1 MTKLSV
7 NINKIATLRNARGG
21 EFPSVTEAAIKLQ
34 EFGAQGITIH
44 PRPDERHITRKDVYD
59 LKPLVKTEFNI
70 EGNPHRDF
78 IDMVLNV
85 KPEQVT
91 LVPDA
96 DDAITSN
103 AGWNC
108 KKHQDF
114 LKEIISEFK
123 NAGIR
128 TSVFLDPN
136 PEMVE
141 FAAKTGTDRIEL
153 YTEAYAK
160 DYADSSTSL
169 RMTKELAIK
178 PYFETAQKCVDF
190 NLGVNAGH
198 DLSLENLKYFADE
211 IPNLLEV
218 SIGHALISE
227 ALYMGLENTVQ
238 AYLKRLAKW

>member
-21 EFPSVTEAAIKLQ
+21 ELPSVTEAAVKLQ

-44 PRPDERHITRKDVYD
+44 PRPDERHITKKDVYD
-59 LKPLVKTEFNI
+59 LKSLVYTEFNI
-70 EGNPHRDF
+70 EGNPHRPF
-78 IDMVLNV
+78 IDMVLEI

-103 AGWNC
+103 AGWDC
-108 KKHQDF
+108 KTHLGF
-114 LKEIISEFK
+114 LKNVIAEFK
-123 NAGIR
+123 KAGIR
-128 TSVFLDPN
+128 TSIFLDPN
-136 PEMVE
+136 PEMVK
-141 FAAKTGTDRIEL
+141 FAAETGTDRIEL

-160 DYADSSTSL
+160 NYVQN
-169 RMTKELAIK
+169 KEEAVK
-178 PYFETAQKCVDF
+178 PYVETAKEAEKYG
-190 NLGVNAGH
+190 LGVNAGH
-198 DLSLENLKYFADE
+198 DLSLENLKYFSDQ

-238 AYLKRLAKW
+238 AYLKRLAKC

>member
-21 EFPSVTEAAIKLQ
+21 DFPSVTEAAVKIQ

-59 LKPLVKTEFNI
+59 LKPLVYTEFNI
-70 EGNPHRDF
+70 EGNPHRSF
-78 IDMVLNV
+78 IDMVLDV
-85 KPEQVT
+85 KPDQVT

-103 AGWNC
+103 AGWDC

-114 LKEIISEFK
+114 LMEVISEFK

-128 TSVFLDPN
+128 TSIFLDPN

-141 FAAKTGTDRIEL
+141 YAATTGTDRIEL

-160 DYADSSTSL
+160 EYFTD
-169 RMTKELAIK
+169 KEAAIK
-178 PYFETAQKCVDF
+178 PYYETALKATEYG
-190 NLGVNAGH
+190 LGINAGH
-198 DLSLENLKYFADE
+198 DLSLENLKYFADN

-218 SIGHALISE
+218 SIGHALIGE
-227 ALYMGLENTVQ
+227 ALYMGMENTVQ
-238 AYLKRLAKW
+238 AYLKRLAVW